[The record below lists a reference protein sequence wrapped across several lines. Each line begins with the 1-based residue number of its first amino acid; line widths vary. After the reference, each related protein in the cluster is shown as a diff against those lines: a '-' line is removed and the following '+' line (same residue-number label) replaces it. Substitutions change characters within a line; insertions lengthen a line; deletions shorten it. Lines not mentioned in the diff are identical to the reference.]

1 MSRPLAFVFDI
12 DGTVIEYT
20 VALREHFSSE
30 VHDLDAYHQQSIWDA
45 PAATRTLALLR
56 ALEKAGVTII
66 MSTYRER
73 HYYEKTMKL
82 FDRLEIWPAKTY
94 MRLRE
99 DRDLPAYEVK
109 TKHLDRIEE
118 TFEVIGMADDDP
130 SIRRLCEER
139 GIPILVAP
147 GWTDASW
154 TPHPARPDD
163 SSQS

>member
-1 MSRPLAFVFDI
+1 MSRPQAFVFDI

-30 VHDLDAYHQQSIWDA
+30 VHDLDAYHEQAVWDA
-45 PAATRTLALLR
+45 PAATRTLVLLR

-73 HYYEKTMKL
+73 HYYAKTMQL
-82 FDRLEIWPAKTY
+82 FDRLQIWPAKTY
-94 MRLRE
+94 MRLPE
-99 DRDLPAYEVK
+99 DRDLSTYEVK
-109 TKHLDRIEE
+109 AKHLKRIEE

-147 GWTDASW
+147 GWIDASR
-154 TPHPARPDD
+154 TPHHTRPEN